1 MTTKQQLKVGEF
13 GQAVV
18 IGTIYERKE
27 IYACENVREFKG
39 DSFFNM

>member
-18 IGTIYERKE
+18 IGTMREE